1 MAGQANLVAGVAFFV
16 QLLVAPITVNA
27 NGRRADQLPCGGAAN
42 PAKRADSS
50 CVVCTRL
57 WRNCALTVAVQR
69 PATMFRPPKCTAAS
83 IPSRASCSSSPASGS
98 RRNSPCAG
106 CRRTKRTTSC
116 PSRSSRLQSAV
127 PIKPLLPAT
136 NIFTSDFLLL
146 STLAIM
152 RSDSQRKQLREKTQ
166 MPYSYYTFHG
176 GYFRAGICSQA
187 TPDIRLEVAA
197 YFIPQW
203 R

>member
-1 MAGQANLVAGVAFFV
+1 MPMADAQTSTL
-16 QLLVAPITVNA
+16 
-27 NGRRADQLPCGGAAN
+27 GGAAN

-57 WRNCALTVAVQR
+57 WRNCALTALQSSARRRCSDPLNAPPPLSPLEPLVPARQPLGPSATLLAPAVA
-69 PATMFRPPKCTAAS
+69 A
-83 IPSRASCSSSPASGS
+83 PSALPRVPRAPVGYRA
-98 RRNSPCAG
+98 PY
-106 CRRTKRTTSC
+106 
-116 PSRSSRLQSAV
+116 RSSRYY
-127 PIKPLLPAT
+127 LLP
-136 NIFTSDFLLL
+136 ISFTSDFLLL

-187 TPDIRLEVAA
+187 TPDIRLKVAA